1 MRRLPAVLVL
11 SVASVVAGTRAA
23 ARADEPAAGVP
34 RPAEPI
40 VGLLTTDGVNLRV
53 GPRTD
58 DSPILQLE
66 QGAVVLIVEKA
77 GEWLGVQV
85 PAGFQAAISGALTEP
100 VDAEHVRVTGHD
112 VNLRVRPPQGDT
124 AYAAFRDRMPRG
136 QVLPVIV
143 REGDWVWVEAPE
155 VVRAYVHARY
165 VKELGPLSANEARV
179 VGARKAREVRE
190 RMRAETTSKAA
201 EAKDDEA
208 LRAEVGA
215 VGTALLK
222 LRAAGGYDN
231 TPIGALADRV
241 ASAGE
246 THPAAS
252 ARTKTLVR
260 ILTEDLEREMSIR
273 TAYADQILAFKRVGK
288 EPPPFA
294 PPPAPRNDAV
304 EATGVVRWERL
315 PGWDGGGVF
324 VLDRDK
330 EEPYAIRWNA
340 GDLKPFD
347 DGKPARVKG
356 KTLGGRL
363 LGFVVLEVESIVRVP

>member
-1 MRRLPAVLVL
+1 MRRHLAVVFV
-11 SVASVVAGTRAA
+11 SVASVVADAGVRV
-23 ARADEPAAGVP
+23 RGDEPVATLP
-34 RPAEPI
+34 RPTEPI
-40 VGLLTTDGVNLRV
+40 VGILTTDGVNLRV

-66 QGAVVLIVEKA
+66 QGAVVVIVEKA

-85 PAGFQAAISGALTEP
+85 PAGFQAAISAALTEP

-112 VNLRVRPPQGDT
+112 VNLRVRPPLGDT

-143 REGDWVWVEAPE
+143 REGDWIWVEAPE
-155 VVRAYVHARY
+155 VVKAYVHSKY
-165 VKELGPLSANEARV
+165 VKELGALSANATRV
-179 VGARKAREVRE
+179 EDARKARTVRE
-190 RMRAETTSKAA
+190 QMRADTTSKAA

-208 LRAEVGA
+208 LRGEVGA

-231 TPIGALADRV
+231 SPIGALADRI
-241 ASAGE
+241 AAAGE
-246 THPAAS
+246 AHPSAS

-273 TAYADQILAFKRVGK
+273 TAYADQILAFKRLGK

-294 PPPAPRNDAV
+294 PPPAPRRDAV
-304 EATGVVRWERL
+304 EATGLVRWERL

-324 VLDRDK
+324 VLDREKD
-330 EEPYAIRWNA
+330 EPYAIRWSA
-340 GDLKPFD
+340 GDLKAFD
-347 DGKPARVKG
+347 DGLPARVKG

-363 LGFVVLEVESIVRVP
+363 LGFVVLEVESVSRVP